1 MGSFSRRFVET
12 LTSEPS
18 SELPY
23 DTLRHC
29 GYCYRSGEIFA
40 DLLSA
45 IRDGAIRSIKGGGKV
60 L

>member
-1 MGSFSRRFVET
+1 MGSFSRHFVET

-18 SELPY
+18 FELPY
-23 DTLRHC
+23 DALCHC
-29 GYCYRSGEIFA
+29 VYCYRCGEIFA
-40 DLLSA
+40 GLLSA